1 MQIEYKEEDFYNK
14 GGRAVALFAQRGGGA
29 PSLRYPRL
37 GNGALSADGAVGVPV
52 QCRELDQMAF
62 KGPFQLKRLYVLWVS
77 FPTPVTPELGVMT
90 RGL

>member
-37 GNGALSADGAVGVPV
+37 GNGALSTDGAVGVPV
-52 QCRELDQMAF
+52 HCRGAGLNDLSRSLPTQMI
-62 KGPFQLKRLYVLWVS
+62 L
-77 FPTPVTPELGVMT
+77 
-90 RGL
+90 